1 MKFLFWSFVAIDVA
15 ALVLFGLLALA
26 AAGPSRTNPV
36 AALVVPFLVPAAI
49 LVGAIVLF
57 VNSQSALLRTVAVV
71 IAAAPVLITV
81 GGHLGMLSKLR
92 EFRDESG
99 ELRQFRSQE
108 LRDLEA
114 AVTRG
119 DAAAVA
125 AAASG
130 VDLDTPSLSGATV
143 LVLALRRLQQAP
155 ERIDVVRALIAAG
168 ADPNVAHVE
177 LPLQPAIGATRVCGV
192 EPVQLLLDAGANP
205 NAIGESGDPAF
216 FTAGGGGVD
225 VAVMRLLVERGA
237 DVQVRGSNGR
247 SVVVLAAQTRNWPVL
262 ELLLQLG
269 APWRDQ
275 LGRVGVPF
283 LDHMESEARREP
295 QGEEDRAALA
305 RVMELLRADPASQPR

>member
-1 MKFLFWSFVAIDVA
+1 MKFLFWSFVAVDVG

-26 AAGPSRTNPV
+26 AAGPSRTNPI

-57 VNSQSALLRTVAVV
+57 VNAESALLRTVAVV

-81 GGHLGMLSKLR
+81 GTQLHVLAKLSDY
-92 EFRDESG
+92 RDESG

-130 VDLDTPSLSGATV
+130 VDLDTPGLSGATV

-168 ADPNVAHVE
+168 ADPNVAHAE
-177 LPLQPAIGATRVCGV
+177 LPLQPAIAATRGCGI
-192 EPVQLLLDAGANP
+192 EPVQLLLDAGAHP

-216 FTAGGGGVD
+216 FTAGGAGVD

-237 DVQVRGSNGR
+237 DVQLLGSNGR
-247 SVVVLAAQTRNWPVL
+247 SAVVLAAQTRNWPVL
-262 ELLLQLG
+262 ELLVQLG

-275 LGRVGVPF
+275 FGRVGVPF
-283 LDHMESEARREP
+283 LEHMESEERRDP

-305 RVMELLRADPASQPR
+305 RVMELLRAGAASQPR